1 MQIGT
6 KSIKILRNR
15 WHVLKKIARFL
26 KNQITSIKRLTISG
40 EINIGTNTGF
50 KGNIGE
56 IEQGVATIIE
66 AIKKD
71 NPFLKI
77 QCKRELYELT
87 VKIFT
92 FHKLFIDRAFLESM
106 RHHLQSFM
114 DYICHF
120 DGLKLRLNV
129 YGEMCSLTKNEKF
142 RYLNKQDELIFLDTG
157 SSSQPWLTKKLSSKQ
172 IGIIVFI
179 VLLLITVMLLVHFDI
194 IPLFPKRLI
203 A

>member
-1 MQIGT
+1 
-6 KSIKILRNR
+6 
-15 WHVLKKIARFL
+15 LKKIARFL
-26 KNQITSIKRLTISG
+26 KNQITRVKRLTISG
-40 EINIGTNTGF
+40 EINIGTSTGF
-50 KGNIGE
+50 EGNIGE
-56 IEQGVATIIE
+56 IEQGLAAIIE

-71 NPFLKI
+71 NSFLKV

-87 VKIFT
+87 VKIFAYR
-92 FHKLFIDRAFLESM
+92 KLFIDRSFLESM
-106 RHHLQSFM
+106 RHHLQSLT

-129 YGEMCSLTKNEKF
+129 YGEIYSLTKNDKF
-142 RYLNKQDELIFLDTG
+142 RYLNKQDEVIFLNTE
-157 SSSQPWLTKKLSSKQ
+157 SSSQLWLTKKLSSKQ

-179 VLLLITVMLLVHFDI
+179 ALLLITIMLLVHFDI